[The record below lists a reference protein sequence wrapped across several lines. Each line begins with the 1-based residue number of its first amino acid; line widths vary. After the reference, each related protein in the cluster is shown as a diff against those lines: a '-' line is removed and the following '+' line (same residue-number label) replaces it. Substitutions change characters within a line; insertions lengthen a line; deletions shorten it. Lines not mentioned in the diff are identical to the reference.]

1 MYKGGISLG
10 EVKARPG
17 CVWIIDRLNKYSLL
31 FLQFPTTNM
40 FHIFMSAEPQFTC
53 TVEIQTDIYSSCKIK
68 KYNSF
73 SVAKWTK
80 DVEILHACCQKLQG
94 SEHKWVSSVFIE
106 YFGIFALMR
115 WPSTR
120 WTNTTVN
127 CLA

>member
-17 CVWIIDRLNKYSLL
+17 SAGIIDRLNKYSLL

-73 SVAKWTK
+73 LVAK
-80 DVEILHACCQKLQG
+80 
-94 SEHKWVSSVFIE
+94 
-106 YFGIFALMR
+106 
-115 WPSTR
+115 
-120 WTNTTVN
+120 
-127 CLA
+127 